1 MRKPASMKALEE
13 LGRVRLSEYFFM
25 REMLYSEIANF
36 HGIPNIPDEIARL
49 VVFLAGPGGAYI
61 TGTAIPVAGGNPV
74 GL

>member
-1 MRKPASMKALEE
+1 MWPRRSFAGLRSLATNGDAVVDGGAEE
-13 LGRVRLSEYFFM
+13 LLESVGE
-25 REMLYSEIANF
+25 
-36 HGIPNIPDEIARL
+36 PDEIARL

>member
-1 MRKPASMKALEE
+1 MHLGATRRLAVQEGIGEAEMAACRYADVP
-13 LGRVRLSEYFFM
+13 LGRAGE
-25 REMLYSEIANF
+25 
-36 HGIPNIPDEIARL
+36 PDEIARL